1 MHHKQFTN
9 PAAMGAED
17 AFNFATYAQS
27 RLYGFDSAPVQA
39 ALQVTIPFAT
49 GTAGYDFSNDKNMY
63 IGFTAFV
70 ESIGVHLNYNILAS
84 YAYKI
89 NLNSNTNLTFA
100 LALGVDVNSVNYQK
114 LLHDYDTDPVVTTM
128 SLPAEYKLHGQTG
141 TYLQGNKFYVSL
153 YSSSIVS
160 NQNIYLQA
168 GLFTTVGK
176 SDDDG
181 YSIQNANRKSM
192 FEINGQL
199 GYTNSRYNTE
209 TMLQAQVNTIFTMN
223 NFIGVGAAWEYPL
236 KVAGIATFNLGSVK
250 ISYCYYMDNLDKNL
264 PTHEVL
270 LRIKITPK
278 HNDIF

>member
-1 MHHKQFTN
+1 MYHKQFTN

-49 GTAGYDFSNDKNMY
+49 SATGYDFSNNKNMY

-89 NLNSNTNLTFA
+89 NLNIKTNLTFA
-100 LALGVDVNSVNYQK
+100 LALGMDVNSINYQK
-114 LLHDYDTDPVVTTM
+114 LLYDYDIDPVVTTL
-128 SLPAEYKLHGQTG
+128 SVPTEYKLHGQAG
-141 TYLQGNKFYVSL
+141 AYLQGNKFYAAL

-160 NQNIYLQA
+160 TQNIYLQA
-168 GLFTTVGK
+168 GFFTTVGK

-181 YSIQNANRKSM
+181 YSIQSTNRKSM

-199 GYTNSRYNTE
+199 GYANNRYSTK
-209 TMLQAQVNTIFTMN
+209 TALQAQVNTIFTLN
-223 NFIGVGAAWEYPL
+223 NLIGVGVAWEYPL
-236 KVAGIATFNLGSVK
+236 KMAGIATFNLGSIK
-250 ISYCYYMDNLDKNL
+250 ISYCYYMGNLDKNL
-264 PTHEVL
+264 PTHEIFL
-270 LRIKITPK
+270 KIKIRPK
-278 HNDIF
+278 TDIF